1 MVYDLFVIG
10 GGSGGVRAARL
21 AGAKGM
27 KVGLAEGNRLGG
39 TCVNRGCIPKKLYSY
54 SAHFL
59 EEIQIMKSFG
69 WSVNGVKFS
78 WSKLV
83 KNKKIELER
92 LNKIYEGLLKKSG
105 VEIFKFWAKFIDN
118 KTIKLSNNSII
129 KAKKILIAVG
139 GEPIIPKITG
149 SKYFLT
155 SDEIFDVKKLPKS
168 IMILGGGYIAIEFAS
183 IFNGLGV
190 DTTLCLRG
198 DKVLRGFDT
207 EVVDF
212 LVNEMKKKGVKFIIN
227 SSPRKIEKKNNKL
240 IVEFDTKKKKFDVIL
255 AAIGRK
261 TNIDKLAIHNTNVK
275 LNSNKSIIVNKF
287 YQTFNNNIFSI
298 GDVIDKIQLT
308 PVAINEAAI
317 LINNFYSKRKVSL
330 NYNYVPTAV
339 FGNPNFATVGFTEK
353 EAKLRFKKIDV
364 YLSDFKPL
372 KLSMSKS
379 SERVLIK
386 LIVERKTQKVLGL
399 HYVGM
404 DAAEIVQG
412 FSVAILAGLKKS
424 DFDKTIGIHPSSAEE
439 IVTLN

>member
-155 SDEIFDVKKLPKS
+155 SNEIFDVKKLPKS

-227 SSPRKIEKKNNKL
+227 SSPRKIEKK
-240 IVEFDTKKKKFDVIL
+240 
-255 AAIGRK
+255 
-261 TNIDKLAIHNTNVK
+261 
-275 LNSNKSIIVNKF
+275 IIN
-287 YQTFNNNIFSI
+287 
-298 GDVIDKIQLT
+298 
-308 PVAINEAAI
+308 
-317 LINNFYSKRKVSL
+317 
-330 NYNYVPTAV
+330 
-339 FGNPNFATVGFTEK
+339 
-353 EAKLRFKKIDV
+353 
-364 YLSDFKPL
+364 
-372 KLSMSKS
+372 
-379 SERVLIK
+379 
-386 LIVERKTQKVLGL
+386 
-399 HYVGM
+399 
-404 DAAEIVQG
+404 
-412 FSVAILAGLKKS
+412 
-424 DFDKTIGIHPSSAEE
+424 
-439 IVTLN
+439 